1 MKRRKNKGFS
11 VIEIVL
17 VLGVIGILSSFI
29 APKVRDYL
37 ALAKDSKA
45 INTLQSLRMANES
58 YYLENGNYPS
68 SKEGITM
75 TEILKELEKYLG
87 IKFDENITE
96 LFIDIGGSKE
106 NKETKEIKYG
116 GQIKVIPDN
125 EKGFKLNHE
134 HNKDILPFNLRGDKW
149 SDL

>member
-1 MKRRKNKGFS
+1 MKKEKNKGFS

-45 INTLQSLRMANES
+45 INTLQSLRMANET

-68 SKEGITM
+68 SKDNNM
-75 TEILKELEKYLG
+75 SEILVELSKYVG
-87 IKFDENITE
+87 DKFELVENE
-96 LFIDIGGSKE
+96 LLIDIGGSKE
-106 NKETKEIKYG
+106 SGETKEIKYG
-116 GQIKVIPDN
+116 GKVKVD
-125 EKGFKLNHE
+125 LNS
-134 HNKDILPFNLRGDKW
+134 NKEFILTPYGDTFNFNIRGDEW
-149 SDL
+149 SKL

>member
-1 MKRRKNKGFS
+1 MKKKKNKGFS

-45 INTLQSLRMANES
+45 INTLQSLRMANET

-68 SKEGITM
+68 SKDNNM
-75 TEILKELEKYLG
+75 SEILVQLSKYVGDKFELV
-87 IKFDENITE
+87 ENE
-96 LFIDIGGSKE
+96 LLIDIGGSKE
-106 NKETKEIKYG
+106 SAETKEIKYG
-116 GQIKVIPDN
+116 GKVKVD
-125 EKGFKLNHE
+125 LNDSKE
-134 HNKDILPFNLRGDKW
+134 FILTPHGDTSNFNIRGDEW
-149 SDL
+149 SKL

>member
-1 MKRRKNKGFS
+1 MKKKRNKGFS

-37 ALAKDSKA
+37 ALAKDSKV
-45 INTLQSLRMANES
+45 INTLQSLRMANET

-68 SKEGITM
+68 ANYSKM
-75 TEILKELEKYLG
+75 SEILKELEKYIG
-87 IKFDENITE
+87 IKVNTDTTE
-96 LFIDIGGSKE
+96 LFLDIGGSKSE
-106 NKETKEIKYG
+106 GKEQLIKYG
-116 GQIKVIPDN
+116 GKIKVVLDN

-134 HNKDILPFNLRGDKW
+134 HDKEILPFNMRGDKW
-149 SDL
+149 SEL

>member
-1 MKRRKNKGFS
+1 MGKKKNRGFS

-45 INTLQSLRMANES
+45 INTLQSLRMANET

-68 SKEGITM
+68 SKDNSM
-75 TEILKELEKYLG
+75 SDILEELSKYVG
-87 IKFDENITE
+87 DKFELVENE
-96 LFIDIGGSKE
+96 FLIDIGGSKE
-106 NKETKEIKYG
+106 SAETKEIKYG
-116 GQIKVIPDN
+116 GKVKVD
-125 EKGFKLNHE
+125 LNS
-134 HNKDILPFNLRGDKW
+134 NKEFILTPYGDTSDFSIRGDEW
-149 SDL
+149 SKL